1 VTASTAERILGLD
14 PRTRPEF
21 APLRSCRQ
29 GVTVLIPTHSERASD
44 GGTDRVDALTR
55 CLASLVAGR
64 GGDRLPTSVVVVDGG
79 LVEQDAGRIRAALAA
94 TGLPYE
100 IVPAPRTARSAAASR
115 NAGLAWL
122 ADQPDGSVLV
132 HRHLLFLDDDT
143 ALAAG
148 GAAALSEVLDRH
160 PEAIGVCPSIVT
172 VPSVADWLDREPPAP
187 AAPVASHALPGS
199 LPGGRYD
206 LLTVT
211 SHGSLVAGRV
221 VGLLIRADRVL
232 GWLRGGTQLFY
243 PGTPRGTS
251 EDMLA
256 MATLSRLGGLRAV
269 PGVRVADLVRRTP
282 VDTRRQQLAWG
293 YDHGWLAGALA
304 AADLLTPGLH
314 VLAWDDEAGWR
325 QYRCPGTDHYGY
337 LVNPRE
343 LTVLGGMLA
352 AATRD
357 ETTGPALFAVPA
369 AQLRTATTALTGVLD
384 RLPDLLRGAQ
394 VVHRPDLPPLVDRRF
409 ATLREGL
416 DGLLAHLAGTALGSL
431 AHGTAGD
438 GLPARFLYG
447 LRQGAAGPITHRDGA
462 A

>member
-1 VTASTAERILGLD
+1 MTAPTAERILGLD
-14 PRTRPEF
+14 PRTEPDYE
-21 APLRSCRQ
+21 PLRSCRP

-44 GGTDRVDALTR
+44 GGTDRVDTLTR
-55 CLASLVAGR
+55 CLGSLV
-64 GGDRLPTSVVVVDGG
+64 DRLPLSVVVVDGG
-79 LVEQDAGRIRAALAA
+79 LIDEDAHRIRAALTA
-94 TGLPYE
+94 TGLPHR
-100 IVPAPRTARSAAASR
+100 VVRAPRTARSAAATR

-122 ADQPDGSVLV
+122 ADQPDGSPLV

-148 GAAALSEVLDRH
+148 GLTALSDVLDRH
-160 PEAIGVCPSIVT
+160 PEAIGVCPAIVT
-172 VPSVADWLDREPPAP
+172 VPSVADWLEREPPAP

-221 VGLLIRADRVL
+221 VGLLVRADRVL
-232 GWLRGGTQLFY
+232 GWLRGGARLFY

-251 EDMLA
+251 EDVLA

-269 PGVRVADLVRRTP
+269 PGVCVADLIRRTA

-293 YDHGWLAGALA
+293 YDHGWLPGALA
-304 AADLLTPGLH
+304 EADLITPGLH
-314 VLAWDDEAGWR
+314 VLTWDDEAGWR
-325 QYRCPGTDHYGY
+325 QYRCPGDNRYGY
-337 LVNPRE
+337 VVNPRE

-352 AATRD
+352 PATLD
-357 ETTGPALFAVPA
+357 ETTAPALFGVPA
-369 AQLRTATTALTGVLD
+369 AELRAATDALTGLLH
-384 RLPDLLRGAQ
+384 RLPDLLRGAEMIP
-394 VVHRPDLPPLVDRRF
+394 RPDLPALVHRGF
-409 ATLREGL
+409 ASLREGL

-438 GLPARFLYG
+438 GLPAHFLYG
-447 LRQGAAGPITHRDGA
+447 LRQGAAGPITPRGDGGT
-462 A
+462 